1 MVKGSCHLAQIN
13 VGRLIAPLDDPRIA
27 GFVERLDEINAL
39 AERSPGYV
47 WRLQSDSGNATDIQV
62 SDDPNFIINV
72 SVWEDLESLFA
83 YVYKTDHTKVMAQ
96 RRKWFEKPAG
106 AFMAL
111 WWVPA
116 GHLPS
121 VEEGLRRV
129 ALLDRKGP
137 TERAFT
143 FKVAFD
149 PAGRPLD
156 RSALVRPAPVP
167 TAEPCF

>member
-1 MVKGSCHLAQIN
+1 MVKGAHHLAQIN

-39 AERSPGYV
+39 AERRPGYV
-47 WRLQSDSGNATDIQV
+47 WRLQSDSGNATDILV
-62 SDDPNFIINV
+62 SDDPRFIVNM

-83 YVYKTDHTKVMAQ
+83 YVYKTDHSKVMAQ
-96 RRKWFEKPAG
+96 RRRWFEKPAG

-129 ALLDRKGP
+129 ALLDRRGP
-137 TERAFT
+137 TAKAFT

-149 PAGRPLD
+149 SAGQPMD
-156 RSALVRPAPVP
+156 RTGLVR
-167 TAEPCF
+167 TAEPCL